1 MEVMKCYTVVTIQK
15 MKLKFLKNK
24 GAETATHTTIMNVAP
39 YNNSLNHSQV
49 LLAKLTNKQQY
60 KGSKN
65 T

>member
-1 MEVMKCYTVVTIQK
+1 

-39 YNNSLNHSQV
+39 YNNSLKHSQV

-65 T
+65 A